1 MPKTREA
8 AKCSE
13 GTEDSPRQEGSE
25 AEMAGSEHSDRRASG
40 RESQE
45 RTPMLK
51 PREAKDGGNDGA
63 KNEVKNEV
71 KNEAKNQVKNEAKD
85 EAKDKTKD
93 KAKDENEGAEL
104 QSQPQGSRGPAPP
117 SPPCSSSADREIHW
131 YVAQIVRPQL
141 DQLLDALRITSNLL
155 LYNAPH
161 HPGPHTPRGAP
172 VTLPLSSSNHTVSGV
187 LTRDGA
193 YVTKLQ
199 AKISGSRVVSSL
211 ALVRPLLVAQIIGAK
226 TAIDAAT
233 VLLVQA
239 SSLFEASDHV
249 DHAALAAV
257 LRELH
262 AELGA
267 AKSAL
272 QLPTD
277 PALVF
282 PQHVARLADFEPDFG
297 RRLAVDVYISQA
309 EVCVDVKDLRRVTER
324 PWCDVDAAGKSYV
337 DRVRDDML
345 AGRKPQFEDDTSVW
359 ARLVRHKVDPADYVA
374 RCVTYD
380 GVVVMVQ
387 HKAEVLLP
395 DPVLYSAFTKLD
407 TVEYVVGTFME
418 NMEKLM

>member
-1 MPKTREA
+1 MSLPMPSQCRSLHSPD
-8 AKCSE
+8 C
-13 GTEDSPRQEGSE
+13 GT
-25 AEMAGSEHSDRRASG
+25 
-40 RESQE
+40 
-45 RTPMLK
+45 
-51 PREAKDGGNDGA
+51 
-63 KNEVKNEV
+63 
-71 KNEAKNQVKNEAKD
+71 
-85 EAKDKTKD
+85 
-93 KAKDENEGAEL
+93 
-104 QSQPQGSRGPAPP
+104 
-117 SPPCSSSADREIHW
+117 SADREIHW

-161 HPGPHTPRGAP
+161 HPDHDTARGPPI
-172 VTLPLSSSNHTVSGV
+172 TLPLSSSQNAVSGL

-199 AKISGSRVVSSL
+199 AKIAGSRVVSSL
-211 ALVRPLLVAQIIGAK
+211 ALVRPVLVAQIITAK

-249 DHAALAAV
+249 DHAALVEV
-257 LRELH
+257 LRQLH
-262 AELGA
+262 TKLGA
-267 AKSAL
+267 AKAAL

-277 PALVF
+277 PRLVF
-282 PQHVARLADFEPDFG
+282 PQHVTALAHFEPDFG
-297 RRLAVDVYISQA
+297 HRLAVDVYISQA

-324 PWCDVDAAGKSYV
+324 PWCDVDAAGKSYA
-337 DRVRDDML
+337 DRVRDDMV
-345 AGRKPQFEDDTSVW
+345 AGRKPVVEAGEGMW
-359 ARLVRHKVDPADYVA
+359 ARLVRPKADAADYVA